1 MFLIKKKAEQ
11 RTIESSSLNNTEK
24 VTHPPL
30 PIFQAKKLLLFSFN
44 LCQVPYNSNY
54 RSSHEY
60 LLCNLHFIKHFV
72 HFCPSDKVSIET
84 EKLLKGKPVW
94 VDSFILKYSKYK
106 CTVIKIFLDNI
117 LTSFK
122 SHNSWL

>member
-1 MFLIKKKAEQ
+1 MLLIKKTEQ
-11 RTIESSSLNNTEK
+11 RITESSTLNN
-24 VTHPPL
+24 
-30 PIFQAKKLLLFSFN
+30 F
-44 LCQVPYNSNY
+44 NY
-54 RSSHEY
+54 RSSHEF

-106 CTVIKIFLDNI
+106 CIVSKFFQDYI
-117 LTSFK
+117 LTSTK
-122 SHNSWL
+122 SPNSCL

>member
-11 RTIESSSLNNTEK
+11 RTIESSTLNNTEK

-94 VDSFILKYSKYK
+94 VDSFILQY
-106 CTVIKIFLDNI
+106 IAN
-117 LTSFK
+117 TSVLLLKF
-122 SHNSWL
+122 S

>member
-1 MFLIKKKAEQ
+1 MFLIKKAEQ
-11 RTIESSSLNNTEK
+11 RIIESSTLNNTEK
-24 VTHPPL
+24 VTHPSL

-54 RSSHEY
+54 RSFHEY

-106 CTVIKIFLDNI
+106 CTVIKIFLDYI

-122 SHNSWL
+122 SYNSWL